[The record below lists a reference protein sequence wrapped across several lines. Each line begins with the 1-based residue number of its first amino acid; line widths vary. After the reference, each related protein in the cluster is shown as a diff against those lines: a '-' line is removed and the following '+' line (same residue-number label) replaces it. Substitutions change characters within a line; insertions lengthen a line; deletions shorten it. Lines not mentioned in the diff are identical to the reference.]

1 MSGKPDSF
9 MPFYT
14 GDWLRSTGHLKAAE
28 HGAYLLLVL
37 HYWDTQKPLTSNE
50 EDLRRIARMTR
61 REWNESR
68 ERILA
73 FFDKV
78 DEKYHHKRVEKEI
91 TTALAKYKAR
101 QESGAKAANKR
112 WQSHGNRMADECE
125 PNANHNH
132 NHTPTENVP
141 SETFSRRR
149 AKGGSRSPE
158 GAQPPSPDWADEIP
172 QWSAFK
178 SKLSVS
184 EWQAWFATSHPNGA
198 ITTLVVPS
206 EFAAGQIAGR
216 YGSRLQ
222 AHFGEAFQIK
232 TKGEPQ

>member
-9 MPFYT
+9 MPLWI
-14 GDWLRSTGHLKAAE
+14 GDYLADTTHLSTAE
-28 HGAYLLLVL
+28 HGAYLLLIMA
-37 HYWDTQKPLTSNE
+37 YWRAGKALPTSDTQLSRITKMPPE
-50 EDLRRIARMTR
+50 EWKMARKSVLSFFQRTPDGYFH
-61 REWNESR
+61 
-68 ERILA
+68 ERIERELSKA
-73 FFDKV
+73 KSVYDKRSQSG
-78 DEKYHHKRVEKEI
+78 KLGNSKRWASQTGSQNDRDGIAGRSQSQSHLSKD
-91 TTALAKYKAR
+91 KAR
-101 QESGAKAANKR
+101 ARAGFKNDPATPAQ
-112 WQSHGNRMADECE
+112 MA
-125 PNANHNH
+125 
-132 NHTPTENVP
+132 
-141 SETFSRRR
+141 
-149 AKGGSRSPE
+149 
-158 GAQPPSPDWADEIP
+158 PDWADEIP